1 MLQVYELCCMHL
13 KGVGITPDYM
23 SSSVGFWRSQNG
35 PHFYELYCRLR
46 IENETHLHELSC
58 RLLEGPRWFYE
69 FYCRLRIENESH
81 FHELYCRLLEGVGVD
96 PSDRINP
103 QPCVPSIV
111 NTCIK

>member
-1 MLQVYELCCMHL
+1 MNP
-13 KGVGITPDYM
+13 TFM
-23 SSSVGFWRSQNG
+23 SFIVGFWRGQNG
-35 PHFYELYCRLR
+35 SHFYELYCRLR
-46 IENETHLHELSC
+46 ID
-58 RLLEGPRWFYE
+58 
-69 FYCRLRIENESH
+69 NESH